1 MMILVLY
8 TVMITPVAYAIEKK
22 IALPLVEKYL

>member
-22 IALPLVEKYL
+22 IAFPLVEKYL